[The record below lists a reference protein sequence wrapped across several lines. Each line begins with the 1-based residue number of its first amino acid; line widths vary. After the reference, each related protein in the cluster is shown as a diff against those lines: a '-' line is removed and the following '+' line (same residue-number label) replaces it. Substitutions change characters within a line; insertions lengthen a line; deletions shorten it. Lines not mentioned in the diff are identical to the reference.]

1 LKRLLLGKGLPSN
14 SLFNQGWVS
23 WCDAS
28 GNLVM
33 TEKQRRGS
41 GAQDEGKNAS
51 ASDKEDELS
60 HEDNFVT
67 ITGSCE

>member
-1 LKRLLLGKGLPSN
+1 MKVEMPGWRKRVTGLPRS
-14 SLFNQGWVS
+14 Q
-23 WCDAS
+23 
-28 GNLVM
+28 
-33 TEKQRRGS
+33 KQRRGS
-41 GAQDEGKNAS
+41 DAQDEGKNAS